1 MSLLSIDIT
10 RVKRLSLRDIK
21 LPPPERRVDPIT
33 PILVERPPSDEEIVY
48 SKLVAINPLVEELVE
63 RLSLVSITTGERIK
77 KVKLREDIIPQPEP
91 QDIDIIA
98 LVNRIIEGENNY
110 TQEEIKERIKKATNV
125 NQDRADIVFNL
136 FLQAGQIKKALEN
149 TYYLTSSTP
158 F

>member
-21 LPPPERRVDPIT
+21 LPPSERRVDPIT
-33 PILVERPPSDEEIVY
+33 PILVERPEEIVY
-48 SKLVAINPLVEELVE
+48 SKLVAINPLVEDLVE
-63 RLSLVSITTGERIK
+63 RLSLVSITTGQRIK
-77 KVKLREDIIPQPEP
+77 KVKLREDIIPYPEP

-149 TYYLTSSTP
+149 TYYLTGSTP